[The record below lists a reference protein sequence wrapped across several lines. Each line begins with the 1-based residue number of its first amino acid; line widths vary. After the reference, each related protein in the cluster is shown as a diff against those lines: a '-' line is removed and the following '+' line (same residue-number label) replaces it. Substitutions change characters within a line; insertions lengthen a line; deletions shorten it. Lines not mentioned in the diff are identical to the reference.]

1 MSAKGATVLSEAKTQ
16 SDDPLKDRGLSQK
29 KQLSL
34 EVQRISSIL
43 ENCISQVE
51 IAATLPAVLQSNSAS
66 GVADQDLSRAL
77 QEHQMLEERLET
89 LEHLKQESDGEQE
102 GEARERAKVQLEKDI
117 KNSVRN
123 LLRTVRARPDAMGLR
138 AELVMEVG
146 ESEYILIRE
155 LQKFHCHMVEKLPT
169 IVDEELQ
176 LVLYKQVPSP
186 PAFNLEHMVSVEEGL
201 ATAMKE
207 VDAKISQKKDEIENL
222 RGSLQTKNTPEA
234 GMSLLADKQC
244 QSLMKTSKLKQTSI
258 KREIDQLNIQLNNM
272 ILENR
277 QAEKVIQ
284 EKNEKVETEIEYL
297 LQHFD
302 TEIEETQATLELNEM
317 DYEREEE
324 ELRKLEKPLSVL
336 EVEYN
341 QVMEKRRL
349 AEKKRKE
356 EMRELLLKTKAA
368 IFAQAWWRGYSTR
381 KALKNKGKSKKAKKG
396 KGKKTK

>member
-1 MSAKGATVLSEAKTQ
+1 MDKKINSVPIGALRLQDYLFVKYSIFLPSIDSMSAKGATVLSEAKTQ

-29 KQLSL
+29 KQFSL

-51 IAATLPAVLQSNSAS
+51 IAATLHAVLRSNSAS

-89 LEHLKQESDGEQE
+89 LERLKQESDGEQE

-123 LLRTVRARPDAMGLR
+123 LLRIVRARPDAMGLR

-155 LQKFHCHMVEKLPT
+155 LQKFHCHMVEKLLT

-207 VDAKISQKKDEIENL
+207 VDAKV
-222 RGSLQTKNTPEA
+222 R
-234 GMSLLADKQC
+234 
-244 QSLMKTSKLKQTSI
+244 
-258 KREIDQLNIQLNNM
+258 
-272 ILENR
+272 
-277 QAEKVIQ
+277 
-284 EKNEKVETEIEYL
+284 
-297 LQHFD
+297 H
-302 TEIEETQATLELNEM
+302 
-317 DYEREEE
+317 
-324 ELRKLEKPLSVL
+324 
-336 EVEYN
+336 
-341 QVMEKRRL
+341 QV
-349 AEKKRKE
+349 
-356 EMRELLLKTKAA
+356 
-368 IFAQAWWRGYSTR
+368 GY
-381 KALKNKGKSKKAKKG
+381 
-396 KGKKTK
+396 